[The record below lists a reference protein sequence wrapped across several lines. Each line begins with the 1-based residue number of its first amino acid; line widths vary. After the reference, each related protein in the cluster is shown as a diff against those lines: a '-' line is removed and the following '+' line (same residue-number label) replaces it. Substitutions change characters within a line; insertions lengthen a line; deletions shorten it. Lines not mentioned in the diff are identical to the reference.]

1 MDYPRD
7 DWTELFDVVV
17 ISGEV
22 GMRKPEPEIYQFTVD
37 QLGLA
42 AEHCV
47 FVDDLRPNVRAAAAL
62 GMTGVH
68 HTDDSETLA
77 VLAELFDVDLA
88 A

>member
-1 MDYPRD
+1 
-7 DWTELFDVVV
+7 
-17 ISGEV
+17 
-22 GMRKPEPEIYQFTVD
+22 
-37 QLGLA
+37 
-42 AEHCV
+42 
-47 FVDDLRPNVRAAAAL
+47 VRAAAAL